1 MSWKKH
7 NKQGGLSGKWNSKQ
21 EIFAEI
27 FAGLS
32 MERYSSEA
40 CKKSGLKVKIY
51 LKNVTS

>member
-7 NKQGGLSGKWNSKQ
+7 NKQGDLSEKWNSNQ
-21 EIFAEI
+21 EI